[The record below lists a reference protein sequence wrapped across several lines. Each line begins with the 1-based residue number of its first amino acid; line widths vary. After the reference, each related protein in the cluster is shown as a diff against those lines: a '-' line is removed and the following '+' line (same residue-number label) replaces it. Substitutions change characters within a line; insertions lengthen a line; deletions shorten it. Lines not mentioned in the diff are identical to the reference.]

1 MDDECPVCM
10 EPLSKLCVQ
19 CPNGHRCCEKHFL
32 QIAKGRF
39 ENKTLAYNEH
49 SHCERCFVCR
59 QLVPQEQFS
68 DTYNKNRCIVIAF
81 GMAKLYKQPQRAEE
95 VLQRVQKINEEYKQR
110 SSACQS

>member
-1 MDDECPVCM
+1 
-10 EPLSKLCVQ
+10 
-19 CPNGHRCCEKHFL
+19 
-32 QIAKGRF
+32 